1 MIALS
6 SWSSAVQGA
15 RMPDKFFTSSV
26 PASLSELPKLDSS
39 TAHIARVYD
48 YWLGGKD
55 NFAVDREVGDK
66 VLDIHPQTAL
76 SVRANRGFLARVVR
90 YLAAKEGIRQFLDVG
105 TGLPSANNTHE
116 VAQSVAPESRVVYV
130 DNDPIVLVHARA
142 LLTSSPEGETGYLDA
157 DIRDPGAILAGAA
170 ELLDFSK
177 PVGVML
183 IAVLH
188 MLRDDEAPG
197 AIVDRFMAAVPPG
210 SFLAMSHLAS
220 DVQQDTMAEMGR
232 RLNESMTQQFTMR
245 SRAQVTGFFD
255 GLTLVDPGV
264 VLTHEWRPD
273 SAADAQV
280 PGVLW
285 AGVARKD

>member
-1 MIALS
+1 MT
-6 SWSSAVQGA
+6 QGTPQEEDA
-15 RMPDKFFTSSV
+15 AGRPAFDPSV
-26 PASLSELPKLDSS
+26 PSP
-39 TAHIARVYD
+39 ARV
-48 YWLGGKD
+48 WNFWVGGKD
-55 NFAVDREVGDK
+55 HFEADRALAGRFGEV
-66 VLDIHPQTAL
+66 VPQMPLIAQLTRL
-76 SVRANRGFLARVVR
+76 FLADTVSQ
-90 YLAAKEGIRQFLDVG
+90 LAAAGIRQFLDIG
-105 TGLPSANNTHE
+105 TGLPTADNTHE
-116 VAQSVAPESRVVYV
+116 VAQRLAPDSRIVYA
-130 DNDPIVLVHARA
+130 DNDPVVLAHARA

-157 DIRDPGAILAGAA
+157 DIRDPDAILAGAA

-183 IAVLH
+183 VAVLH
-188 MLRDDEAPG
+188 MLRDDEAPR

-245 SRAQVTGFFD
+245 SRAQVTGLFN

>member
-183 IAVLH
+183 VAVLH

>member
-1 MIALS
+1 MPERFFR
-6 SWSSAVQGA
+6 SARPAEHREQ
-15 RMPDKFFTSSV
+15 PKIDTSV
-26 PASLSELPKLDSS
+26 
-39 TAHIARVYD
+39 AHIARVYD
-48 YWLGGKD
+48 YWLGGRD

-66 VLDIHPQTAL
+66 VLQIHPATVL
-76 SVRANRGFLARVVR
+76 SVQANRRFLARAVR
-90 YLAAKEGIRQFLDVG
+90 YLAADAGIRQFLDVG

-116 VAQSVAPESRVVYV
+116 VAQAVAADSKVVYV

-142 LLTSSPEGETGYLDA
+142 LLTSSPQGETGYLDA
-157 DIRDPGAILAGAA
+157 DLRDPAAILAGAA
-170 ELLDFSK
+170 QMLDFSR

-188 MLRDDEAPG
+188 MLRDSEDPRG
-197 AIVDRFMAAVPPG
+197 IVDRFMAAVPAG
-210 SFLAMSHLAS
+210 SCLVISHLAS
-220 DVQQDTMAEMGR
+220 DVQPDAMAEMGR
-232 RLNESMTQQFTMR
+232 QLNESMTQQFTMR
-245 SRAQVTGFFD
+245 TREQVTGFFG

-273 SAADAQV
+273 SGDDAQT

>member
-1 MIALS
+1 MMGNFF
-6 SWSSAVQGA
+6 SSAI
-15 RMPDKFFTSSV
+15 
-26 PASLSELPKLDSS
+26 PAKLSELPKLDTS

-55 NFAVDREVGDK
+55 NFTVDRQVGDN
-66 VLDIHPQTAL
+66 VLDIHPETAL
-76 SVRANRGFLARVVR
+76 SVRANRGFLARAVR
-90 YLAAKEGIRQFLDVG
+90 YLAAKEGINQFLDVG

-116 VAQSVAPESRVVYV
+116 VAQSVAPEARVLYV

-157 DIRDPGAILAGAA
+157 DMTDPDTILAGA
-170 ELLDFSK
+170 ERMLDFTK
-177 PVGVML
+177 PVGIML
-183 IAVLH
+183 VAVLH
-188 MLRDDEAPG
+188 MLRDEEEPG
-197 AIVDRFMAAVPPG
+197 AIVGRFTDAVPPG
-210 SFLAMSHLAS
+210 SFLVISHLAS

-245 SRAQVTGFFD
+245 TRAQVEGFFD
-255 GLTLVDPGV
+255 GLTLVEPGV

-273 SAADAQV
+273 SSDDAKT

-285 AGVARKD
+285 SGVARKD

>member
-1 MIALS
+1 
-6 SWSSAVQGA
+6 
-15 RMPDKFFTSSV
+15 MPDKFFTSSV
-26 PASLSELPKLDSS
+26 PASLSKLPKLDSS
-39 TAHIARVYD
+39 TPHIARVYD

-66 VLDIHPQTAL
+66 VLDIHPETAL
-76 SVRANRGFLARVVR
+76 SVRANRGFLARAVR
-90 YLAAKEGIRQFLDVG
+90 YLAAKEGVRQFLDVG

-157 DIRDPGAILAGAA
+157 DIRDPDAILAGAA

-183 IAVLH
+183 VAVLH
-188 MLRDDEAPG
+188 MLRDDEAPQ

-245 SRAQVTGFFD
+245 SRAQVTGLFN

>member
-1 MIALS
+1 
-6 SWSSAVQGA
+6 
-15 RMPDKFFTSSV
+15 MPGKFFTSAI
-26 PASLSELPKLDSS
+26 PAKLSELPKLDTSR
-39 TAHIARVYD
+39 AHIARVYD

-55 NFAVDREVGDK
+55 NFTVDREVGDK
-66 VLDIHPQTAL
+66 VLDIHPETAL
-76 SVRANRGFLARVVR
+76 SVRANRGFLARAVR

-116 VAQSVAPESRVVYV
+116 VAQSIVPEARVLYV

-157 DIRDPGAILAGAA
+157 DMKDPDAILAGA
-170 ELLDFSK
+170 ERMLDFTK
-177 PVGVML
+177 PVGIML
-183 IAVLH
+183 VAVLH
-188 MLRDDEAPG
+188 MLRDDEEPR
-197 AIVDRFMAAVPPG
+197 AIVDRFTGAVPPG
-210 SFLAMSHLAS
+210 SFLVISHLAS

-245 SRAQVTGFFD
+245 THAQVAGFFD

-273 SAADAQV
+273 SGDDAKT

>member
-1 MIALS
+1 
-6 SWSSAVQGA
+6 
-15 RMPDKFFTSSV
+15 MPDKFFTSSV

-66 VLDIHPQTAL
+66 VLDIHPETAL
-76 SVRANRGFLARVVR
+76 SVRANRGFLARAVR
-90 YLAAKEGIRQFLDVG
+90 YLAAKEGVRQFLDVG
-105 TGLPSANNTHE
+105 TGLPSANNVHE

-157 DIRDPGAILAGAA
+157 DIKDPDAILAGAA
-170 ELLDFSK
+170 GLLDFSK

-183 IAVLH
+183 VAVLH
-188 MLRDDEAPG
+188 MLRDDEAPR

-232 RLNESMTQQFTMR
+232 RLNESMTQQLTMR
-245 SRAQVTGFFD
+245 SRAQVTRFFD

-273 SAADAQV
+273 SDAQV

-285 AGVARKD
+285 AGVARRD